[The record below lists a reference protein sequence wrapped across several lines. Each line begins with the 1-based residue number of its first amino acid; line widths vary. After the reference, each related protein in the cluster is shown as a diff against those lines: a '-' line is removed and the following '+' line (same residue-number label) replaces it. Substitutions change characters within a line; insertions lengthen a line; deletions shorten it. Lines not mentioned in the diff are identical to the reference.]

1 VTHQESQWE
10 LAAKDSRRRGK
21 KRLKLI
27 LFSLPVVVFALFV
40 AFKLM
45 GLSITT
51 QSAIQAYNVGD
62 YEKSIE
68 RSESLLDL
76 NIVEPWIP
84 YFNRADAHA
93 ANEYYVD
100 SVDDFEKALELAPQ
114 EKQCDIRI
122 NLALSWELLGDIYK
136 DGGYFQGAVLLY
148 ETAEQVIADGGPEC
162 EPPQQEQL
170 DDASDRIET
179 KKDEA
184 QAQQDARDA
193 QEEGDD
199 SLNEKLDELGEQG
212 DAGAEE
218 KANEESRERGED
230 DGDGSLTD
238 KPW

>member
-1 VTHQESQWE
+1 VTSNDSPWE
-10 LAAKDSRRRGK
+10 IEAKDARRRGK
-21 KRLKLI
+21 KRLKLL
-27 LFSLPVVVFALFV
+27 LFSLPVIAFALFV

-51 QSAIQAYNVGD
+51 SAAIQAYNVGNYD
-62 YEKSIE
+62 SSIE

-100 SVDDFEKALELAPQ
+100 SVDDFEKALELAP
-114 EKQCDIRI
+114 EDRQCEVRI
-122 NLALSWELLGDIYK
+122 NLALSWELLGDIYA

-148 ETAEQVIADGGPEC
+148 DTAEQVIADGGPEC
-162 EPPQQEQL
+162 EPPQQEEL
-170 DDASDRIET
+170 DDASDRVES
-179 KKDEA
+179 KKDES

-193 QEEGDD
+193 QEGGEET
-199 SLNEKLDELGEQG
+199 LNEKLDELGDQS

>member
-1 VTHQESQWE
+1 MTSNDSPWE
-10 LAAKDSRRRGK
+10 IEAKDARRRGK
-21 KRLKLI
+21 KRLKLL
-27 LFSLPVVVFALFV
+27 LFSLPVIAFALFV

-51 QSAIQAYNVGD
+51 SAAIQAYNVGNYD
-62 YEKSIE
+62 SSIE

-100 SVDDFEKALELAPQ
+100 SVDDFEKALELAP
-114 EKQCDIRI
+114 EDRQCEVRI
-122 NLALSWELLGDIYK
+122 NLALSWELLGDIYA

-148 ETAEQVIADGGPEC
+148 DTAEQVIADGGPEC
-162 EPPQQEQL
+162 EPPQQEEL
-170 DDASDRIET
+170 DDASDRVES
-179 KKDEA
+179 KKDES

-193 QEEGDD
+193 QEGGEET
-199 SLNEKLDELGEQG
+199 LNEKLDELGDQS